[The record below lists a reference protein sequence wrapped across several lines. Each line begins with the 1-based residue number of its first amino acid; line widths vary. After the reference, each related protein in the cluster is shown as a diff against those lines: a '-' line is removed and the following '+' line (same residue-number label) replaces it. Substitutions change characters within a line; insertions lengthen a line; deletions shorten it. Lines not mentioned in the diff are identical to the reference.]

1 VNQTT
6 DSFKIFAA
14 WLAALFLTALGAQ
27 LWIVWLY
34 GSPLPMWDQWY
45 EASDFFKPWLAGHLK
60 WTDFFAAHNEH
71 RIFATRL
78 LDVTLIELNGR
89 WEPLLQMAVN
99 AFIHAAFA
107 CGLAFCV
114 WDFLGRKNGWLVCCV
129 LAPFFALPYA
139 AENATWGFNSQ
150 DYFVNIFA
158 LAAIAGLGF
167 GKVGRWPWWLGLAAA
182 ILGLF
187 SMASGLL
194 APLAV
199 GGLIVLRA
207 LKDRR
212 IEKRNL
218 ITLIVCVAIVVLG
231 AMLNV
236 TKEQDRAFQ
245 AHSFLEFTAAL
256 TRNLSWPFYNAPFM
270 PCLIL
275 VPLALLLVFYF
286 RPNFAQPRA
295 AEFLLVLALWSALQ
309 SVAMAYGRANYGGNI
324 FPVSRYTDWF
334 NIFVIAAV
342 FAVVLL
348 VQLQEHHWFRNRFL
362 GSIFVVAI
370 LCGIIHIS
378 PIVVNGLLAPTRM
391 WNLAAEERVERF
403 LANGNE
409 SDFLERPTVRPDPK
423 LALAVLRDPQLQTI
437 LPVSCLPPSPV
448 PKAGR
453 LMGLAQ
459 WLLAHSFTIL
469 FAGLFL
475 FVALFS
481 YGLVR
486 SGATGLPALG
496 IPGMSFT
503 GIFMSS
509 AVIVAM
515 CVVWSNR
522 SVSRESVEH
531 DLQRQL
537 AAQLQAAGNLKRAA
551 IHEQKAEQLKQFAN

>member
-6 DSFKIFAA
+6 DSFKNFAA

-45 EASDFFKPWLAGHLK
+45 EASDFFKPWVAGSLK

-78 LDVTLIELNGR
+78 LDVTLIEINGR

-107 CGLAFCV
+107 CGLAFCL
-114 WDFLGRKNGWLVCCV
+114 WDFLGRANGWLVCCL

-139 AENATWGFNSQ
+139 GENATWGFNSQ

-158 LAAIAGLGF
+158 LAAVVGLGF
-167 GKVGRWPWWLGLAAA
+167 GKMGRWLWWVGLAAA

-194 APLAV
+194 APVAI
-199 GGLIVLRA
+199 GGLIVLRS

-212 IEKRNL
+212 LEKGNL
-218 ITLIVCVAIVVLG
+218 ITLAVCAAVVVLG
-231 AMLNV
+231 AMLKGA
-236 TKEQDRAFQ
+236 KEQDRAFQ

-270 PCLIL
+270 PCLIMI
-275 VPLALLLVFYF
+275 PLALLLAFYL
-286 RPNFAQPRA
+286 RPNFSQPRA

-348 VQLQEHHWFRNRFL
+348 VPLQERHWFRNRFL
-362 GSIFVVAI
+362 GLIFI
-370 LCGIIHIS
+370 GGIFCGVIHIS

-403 LANGNE
+403 LGAGNE
-409 SDFLERPTVRPDPK
+409 SDFLERPTVRPDPQ

-437 LPVSCLPPSPV
+437 LPVSCLPPSPA

-453 LMGLAQ
+453 FTGLAQ

-469 FAGLFL
+469 CAGLILFL
-475 FVALFS
+475 ALCS

-486 SGATGLPALG
+486 SGATG
-496 IPGMSFT
+496 IPVSGMPIMSLA
-503 GIFMSS
+503 GIFMFS
-509 AVIVAM
+509 AGLVAL

-522 SVSRESVEH
+522 SVSRESVEC
-531 DLQRQL
+531 DLQKQL
-537 AAQLQAAGNLKRAA
+537 AAQFKAAGNLKRAA
-551 IHEQKAEQLKQFAN
+551 IHEQKAEQLKQ